1 MTKEEIKELVSKL
14 PDVDYASFPNPI
26 HGAEV
31 DKYCYIVY
39 KEGLT
44 TNEYLSS
51 TGEIIRGVAR
61 TSTRQGLTTYIEN
74 GYTYLGIGILHKK
87 IQ

>member
-1 MTKEEIKELVSKL
+1 MTKEEIKELVSNL
-14 PDVDYASFPNPI
+14 PELDYASFPNPI
-26 HGAEV
+26 HGAER
-31 DKYCYIVY
+31 DRYCYIVY
-39 KEGLT
+39 KERLS

-51 TGEIIRGVAR
+51 AGEIIRGVAR

-74 GYTYLGIGILHKK
+74 GYIYLGMGILHKK

>member
-1 MTKEEIKELVSKL
+1 MTKEDIKELVSKVPEL
-14 PDVDYASFPNPI
+14 DYASFPNPI

-39 KEGLT
+39 KEGLS

-51 TGEIIRGVAR
+51 AGEIIRGVAR
-61 TSTRQGLTTYIEN
+61 TATRQGLTNYIES
-74 GYTYLGIGILHKK
+74 GYTYLGMGILHKR

>member
-1 MTKEEIKELVSKL
+1 MTKEEIKELVSNL
-14 PDVDYASFPNPI
+14 PDVEDAGFPNPI

-39 KEGLT
+39 KERLS

-51 TGEIIRGVAR
+51 AGEIIRGVAR

-74 GYTYLGIGILHKK
+74 GYIYLGMGILHKK

>member
-1 MTKEEIKELVSKL
+1 MTKEDIKELVSKVPEL
-14 PDVDYASFPNPI
+14 DYASFPNPI

-39 KEGLT
+39 KEGLS

-51 TGEIIRGVAR
+51 AGQIIRGVAR
-61 TSTRQGLTTYIEN
+61 TATMQGLTNYIES
-74 GYTYLGIGILHKK
+74 GYTYLGMGILHKR

>member
-26 HGAEV
+26 HGAER
-31 DKYCYIVY
+31 DRYCYIVY

-61 TSTRQGLTTYIEN
+61 TSTRQGLTNYIES
-74 GYTYLGIGILHKK
+74 GYTYLGMGILHKK

>member
-1 MTKEEIKELVSKL
+1 MTKEDIKELVSKIPEL
-14 PDVDYASFPNPI
+14 DYSYFPNPI

-31 DKYCYIVY
+31 DRYCYIVY
-39 KEGLT
+39 KEKLT

-51 TGEIIRGVAR
+51 TGEVVRGVAR
-61 TSTRQGLTTYIEN
+61 TSTKQGLTTYIEN

>member
-1 MTKEEIKELVSKL
+1 MTKEDIKELVSKVPEL
-14 PDVDYASFPNPI
+14 DYASFPNPI

-51 TGEIIRGVAR
+51 TGEVVRGVTR
-61 TSTRQGLTTYIEN
+61 TTTKYGLTTYLQN
-74 GYTYLGIGILHKK
+74 GYTYLGTGILHKN

>member
-1 MTKEEIKELVSKL
+1 MTKEDIKELVSKVPEL
-14 PDVDYASFPNPI
+14 DYASFPNPI

-39 KEGLT
+39 KEGLS

-51 TGEIIRGVAR
+51 AGEIIRGVAR
-61 TSTRQGLTTYIEN
+61 TATRQGLTNYIES
-74 GYTYLGIGILHKK
+74 GFTYLGRGILHKR

>member
-1 MTKEEIKELVSKL
+1 MTKEEIKELVSNL
-14 PDVDYASFPNPI
+14 PDVEDAGFPNPI

-39 KEGLT
+39 KEKLT

-51 TGEIIRGVAR
+51 TGEVVRGVAR
-61 TSTRQGLTTYIEN
+61 TSTRQGLTIYIEN

>member
-14 PDVDYASFPNPI
+14 PNVEYTFFLNPI
-26 HGAEV
+26 HRTGR
-31 DKYCYIVY
+31 DKYSYIVY

-61 TSTRQGLTTYIEN
+61 AATMQGLTNYIES
-74 GYTYLGIGILHKK
+74 GYTYLGMGILHKK

>member
-14 PDVDYASFPNPI
+14 PDVEYTTFLNPV
-26 HGAEV
+26 HGTER
-31 DKYCYIVY
+31 DRYCYIVY

-61 TSTRQGLTTYIEN
+61 TSTRQGLTNYIES
-74 GYTYLGIGILHKK
+74 GYTYLGMGILHKK

>member
-1 MTKEEIKELVSKL
+1 MTKEDIKELVSKVPEL
-14 PDVDYASFPNPI
+14 DYASFHNPI

-39 KEGLT
+39 KEGLS

-51 TGEIIRGVAR
+51 AGEIIRGVAR
-61 TSTRQGLTTYIEN
+61 TATMQGLTTYLQN
-74 GYTYLGIGILHKK
+74 GYTYLGMGILHKR

>member
-1 MTKEEIKELVSKL
+1 MTKEDIKELVSKVPEL
-14 PDVDYASFPNPI
+14 DYASFPNPI

-39 KEGLT
+39 KEGLS

-51 TGEIIRGVAR
+51 AGEIIRGVAR
-61 TSTRQGLTTYIEN
+61 TSTMQGLTNYIES
-74 GYTYLGIGILHKK
+74 GYTYLGMGILHKR

>member
-14 PDVDYASFPNPI
+14 PDVEYTGFPNPI
-26 HGAEV
+26 HGAER
-31 DKYCYIVY
+31 DRYCYIVY

>member
-1 MTKEEIKELVSKL
+1 MQTLNGPETIE
-14 PDVDYASFPNPI
+14 
-26 HGAEV
+26 GAER
-31 DKYCYIVY
+31 DRYCYIVY
-39 KEGLT
+39 KERLS

-51 TGEIIRGVAR
+51 AGEIIRGVAR
-61 TSTRQGLTTYIEN
+61 TSTMQGLTNYIES

>member
-1 MTKEEIKELVSKL
+1 MTKEDIKELVSKVPEL
-14 PDVDYASFPNPI
+14 DYASFPNPI

-39 KEGLT
+39 KEGLS

-51 TGEIIRGVAR
+51 AGEIIRGVAR
-61 TSTRQGLTTYIEN
+61 TATMQGLTNYIES
-74 GYTYLGIGILHKK
+74 GYTYLGMGILHKR

>member
-14 PDVDYASFPNPI
+14 PDVEDAGFSNPI
-26 HGAEV
+26 HGAER
-31 DKYCYIVY
+31 DRYCYIVY
-39 KEGLT
+39 REGLS

-51 TGEIIRGVAR
+51 AGEIIRGVAR
-61 TSTRQGLTTYIEN
+61 TATRQGLTNYIES
-74 GYTYLGIGILHKK
+74 GFTYLGRGILHKR